1 MPTPTRKRLSS
12 ARIFLVASV
21 CVLPAIGG
29 CSGEPSAREL
39 KNRQEFEA
47 LLTAISLKNPKELEA
62 DARRIEERQTLGELS
77 NKGYNDLKAIIDKA
91 RSGDWAGA
99 EKQAYE
105 FRERR
110 PYFK

>member
-1 MPTPTRKRLSS
+1 MPTRKRLSS
-12 ARIFLVASV
+12 ATVLIVASF
-21 CVLPAIGG
+21 CILPAIGG
-29 CSGEPSAREL
+29 CSGEPSTREL

-47 LLTAISLKNPKELEA
+47 LLSAISLRNPKELEA
-62 DARRIEERQTLGELS
+62 DARRIEERKTLGELS
-77 NKGYNDLKAIIDKA
+77 NEGYNHLKAIIDKS

-99 EKQAYE
+99 ETQAYE